1 MTVADNGWQRHAV
14 VCTAE
19 RIEPWPPRKTG
30 RGCRFRAVRL
40 RGDGFDGKRRALGI
54 AWGTASASVRVTV
67 PACLYAKP
75 IWQRT

>member
-1 MTVADNGWQRHAV
+1 MTVADNGWQRNAV

-30 RGCRFRAVRL
+30 RGCRFRAVCL

-54 AWGTASASVRVTV
+54 AWGNGVCFRSRDCTGVPVR
-67 PACLYAKP
+67 
-75 IWQRT
+75 